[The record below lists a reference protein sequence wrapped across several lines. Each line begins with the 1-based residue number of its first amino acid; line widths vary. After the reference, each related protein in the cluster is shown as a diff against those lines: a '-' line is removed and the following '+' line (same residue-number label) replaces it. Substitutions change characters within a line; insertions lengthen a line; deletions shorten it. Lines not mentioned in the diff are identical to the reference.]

1 MEELE
6 DVAVCQA
13 TKTPRSEDQTMFMK
27 SVTDKRFGSG
37 TATHLGWYPTLFYDC
52 GEDSCERDVL
62 VTDVHTDWPSV
73 AQDDP
78 GCPVFGSYEFVTPID
93 QRLTD
98 EEFEPKLPWMRA
110 PRWAEQS
117 YLCSAFA
124 DASSDEEN

>member
-13 TKTPRSEDQTMFMK
+13 TKTPLSEDQTMFMK

-37 TATHLGWYPTLFYDC
+37 TATYLGWP
-52 GEDSCERDVL
+52 
-62 VTDVHTDWPSV
+62 
-73 AQDDP
+73 
-78 GCPVFGSYEFVTPID
+78 SYEFVTPID

-98 EEFEPKLPWMRA
+98 EEFEAKLPWMRA
-110 PRWAEQS
+110 PQWAEKS
-117 YLCSAFA
+117 YLCSAFG